1 MAAGIVYSP
10 RNSIVIMYAFSFTF
24 GHKGILYSFILVFA
38 IKASLLLCLTYVC
51 CLLIFLLLSGY
62 PALWYALTK
71 LRIPEA

>member
-10 RNSIVIMYAFSFTF
+10 RNSKVIMYAISFTV

-38 IKASLLLCLTYVC
+38 IKASLLCLTYVC